1 MNKSYLLAWLTR
13 LAWGILFFDLLL
25 VAIVPANL
33 NFDSQLLLIAYAMW
47 LILSLIGAAAWLI
60 VRYRTFF
67 RTWPGWASPILAFCV
82 SMMVFA
88 DVLPVNHPNLS
99 FFFTL
104 LLLVSTVCIGVATAI
119 LFWYRDVSLK
129 LIGWISVICIWALVL
144 SWRFQGNLMTVYMS
158 GLVNPNQPS
167 QSLWWA
173 NSLMCIMGWVVPLG
187 IIGFIGHTIKLVVR
201 ELQ

>member
-1 MNKSYLLAWLTR
+1 MNKSRLLAWLTR
-13 LAWGILFFDLLL
+13 LAWGILLFDLLL
-25 VAIVPANL
+25 IAVVPADL
-33 NFDSQLLLIAYAMW
+33 NFDSELLLIAYAVW

-60 VRYRTFF
+60 VRYRAFF
-67 RTWPGWASPILAFCV
+67 RTWSGWAAPIIAFII

-88 DVLPVNHPNLS
+88 GVLPVNHPNLS

-104 LLLVSTVCIGVATAI
+104 LLLVSTVCIGVATAV

-129 LIGWISVICIWALVL
+129 LIGWISVLYIWALVVG
-144 SWRFQGNLMTVYMS
+144 WRFQGNLMTVYMS
-158 GLVNPNQPS
+158 SLVNPNQPS
-167 QSLWWA
+167 QSLWWI

-187 IIGFIGHTIKLVVR
+187 MIGFIGHTIKLIVR